1 VFNQDEA
8 LRLWREDSAR
18 GDPPQYSVEDIC
30 GGTAVW
36 LDLGGNVG
44 WYFPEF
50 RDGEVVGIRSIAQPR
65 PYPGEPEEVRKAHE
79 YQFKF
84 LSPKR
89 RAKIAHAFLSRHS
102 LATSSDC

>member
-1 VFNQDEA
+1 MTPFAAPLRPRSYWAPQWLPPA
-8 LRLWREDSAR
+8 LVHAPDGL
-18 GDPPQYSVEDIC
+18 P
-30 GGTAVW
+30 
-36 LDLGGNVG
+36 L
-44 WYFPEF
+44 PEF